1 VNPDGAITTVAGTT
15 GVFSFSGYGG
25 PVTKARLD
33 LPIAVAVNREGNLY
47 ISDENNYRICRVDRN
62 GTITTFAGMIEGQG
76 VNREKG
82 PATKV
87 WLNEPIGLFIDDD
100 SGSPVCLEPHHDSQ
114 LVGWRG
120 THGRDHLQDCR
131 LLLHGI
137 ARRTDLRWVLFG
149 DPEKRFEI

>member
-1 VNPDGAITTVAGTT
+1 MNPDGAITTVAGTT

-47 ISDENNYRICRVDRN
+47 I
-62 GTITTFAGMIEGQG
+62 F

-120 THGRDHLQDCR
+120 THGGDH
-131 LLLHGI
+131 
-137 ARRTDLRWVLFG
+137 F
-149 DPEKRFEI
+149 

>member
-1 VNPDGAITTVAGTT
+1 MNPDGAITTVAGTT

-25 PVTKARLD
+25 PVTKARLE

-47 ISDENNYRICRVDRN
+47 ISDENNYRIRRVDRN

-120 THGRDHLQDCR
+120 THGGDH
-131 LLLHGI
+131 
-137 ARRTDLRWVLFG
+137 F
-149 DPEKRFEI
+149 